1 MIMSDKV
8 TIRYTGLGPN
18 VHKKVEVSELSEY
31 GDAWEIKDED
41 THIVREQDENQEIA
55 EAASAAFKERAS
67 DMHGS
72 NAWTGIA
79 EELEADYNL
88 SDDDEE
94 KSRLALRDDE
104 SWSEYRERLKSIQVD
119 RDPEEEKAKEKE
131 AIRVGGNSPRRSSA
145 LADMMQDRAD
155 ELLGE
160 EGSSDVNPGEETEEM
175 GQIPPEKAQKAAEAF
190 RASDTNLGVWEDLA
204 DELESGATTEE
215 LGSLDSSQVDSTT
228 IESIPG
234 GTFMKSDTGEKTT
247 AEVRTT
253 DEEIQEAIREE
264 DTNLRIVEDRDGLML
279 AKSDDFAELQEQIN
293 NL

>member
-1 MIMSDKV
+1 MSDKI
-8 TIRYTGLGPN
+8 TIKYTGLGPS
-18 VHKKVEVSELSEY
+18 VHKRVSVSELSQYSDSDE
-31 GDAWEIKDED
+31 WEVIDED

-55 EAASAAFKERAS
+55 EAASEAFRERATEL
-67 DMHGS
+67 HGS

-88 SDDDEE
+88 SDDSDE

-104 SWSEYRERLKSIQVD
+104 SWSEYRSRLKSIQVD

-155 ELLGE
+155 DLLG
-160 EGSSDVNPGEETEEM
+160 GSSDSHPGEETDEM
-175 GQIPPEKAQKAAEAF
+175 GEIPPEKAQKAAEAF
-190 RASDTNLGVWEDLA
+190 RASDTNLGVWDELA

-215 LGSLDSSQVDSTT
+215 LGSQSVDTSR
-228 IESIPG
+228 IKPFPG
-234 GTFMKSDTGEKTT
+234 GTLMKTESGEKTT
-247 AEVRTT
+247 AEVRTE
-253 DEEIQEAIREE
+253 DKEVQEAIREE
-264 DTNLRIVEDRDGLML
+264 DTNLRVVRDDELMI
-279 AKSDDFAELQEQIN
+279 AKSDDFDELQEQIK